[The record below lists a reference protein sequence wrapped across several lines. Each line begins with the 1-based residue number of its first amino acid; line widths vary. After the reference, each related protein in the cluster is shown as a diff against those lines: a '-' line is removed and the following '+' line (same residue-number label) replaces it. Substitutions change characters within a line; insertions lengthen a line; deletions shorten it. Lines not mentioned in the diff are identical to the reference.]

1 MIARM
6 QLKKKL
12 FNHLH
17 IPFFPHALHVYSH
30 CKIFSHW
37 FLGIPL
43 WKNWHAPSTSNP
55 GCVRFLTTLF
65 RFLSSLNMFLTRL
78 PRLNFY
84 SSSRKIA
91 KVKYNLDKM
100 VARLFLAAK
109 FLNGILSLPL
119 GELRSSNIIDM
130 RW

>member
-1 MIARM
+1 
-6 QLKKKL
+6 
-12 FNHLH
+12 
-17 IPFFPHALHVYSH
+17 
-30 CKIFSHW
+30 
-37 FLGIPL
+37 
-43 WKNWHAPSTSNP
+43 
-55 GCVRFLTTLF
+55 
-65 RFLSSLNMFLTRL
+65 MFLTRL

-119 GELRSSNIIDM
+119 GELRSLNIIDM
-130 RW
+130 R